1 MPELPEVETV
11 RRTLLL
17 QILNKKITGVNIYY
31 KNILQDTD
39 PNVFKTVLINQTI
52 KDISRYG
59 KYLIFILDDY
69 TIISHLRMEGKFF
82 IKDIDSPLEK
92 HEHIEFILDDNISFR
107 YHDTRKFGKMILL
120 KSNTFEEA
128 FKHKSISKLGKE
140 AIDESFTK
148 EELYEKL
155 KNKKNPI
162 KTALLDQ
169 EVLAGLGN
177 IYVDEVCFL
186 SKLHP
191 KTPSNMITL
200 DDCQNILDSS
210 IVTLEKAINAGGTT
224 IRSYTSSLGVT
235 GLFQLELLVHS
246 KENEP
251 CPICKTKIK
260 KIFVGGRGTYFCP
273 NCQINKNT
281 YVIGITGSIAS
292 GKTTVTNY
300 LEEQGYEVIDADII
314 VKEEKQ
320 NKGKMYYKLVERFGN
335 DILDES
341 YNIDDRKLS
350 QLVFNNINT
359 KKEIN
364 EIIHPIVREI
374 ITRRISKSKNRFIFI
389 SVPLLFEAKYEDLC
403 DEIICINVDYETQIN
418 RLIKRNGIS
427 VDDAKK
433 RIASQMT
440 LKEKCQKSNHIIDN
454 SKDLCYTISQIKEL
468 LNEIKKKL
476 GVL

>member
-17 QILNKKITGVNIYY
+17 QILNKKITGVNVYY
-31 KNILQDTD
+31 ENILQDT
-39 PNVFKTVLINQTI
+39 NTNTFKTVLINQTV

-82 IKDIDSPLEK
+82 IKGINDPLEK
-92 HEHIEFILDDNISFR
+92 HEHIEFILDNNISFR

-120 KSNTFEEA
+120 NSNTFEDA
-128 FKHKSISKLGKE
+128 IKHKSIAKLGKE
-140 AIDESFTK
+140 ANDESFTK
-148 EELYEKL
+148 EELYQKL

-162 KTALLDQ
+162 KTSLLDQ
-169 EVLAGLGN
+169 EILAGLGN
-177 IYVDEVCFL
+177 IYVDEVCFI

-191 KTPSNMITL
+191 KTPTNMITL
-200 DDCQNILDSS
+200 DDCENILDASKK
-210 IVTLEKAINAGGTT
+210 TLKKAIEAGGTT
-224 IRSYTSSLGVT
+224 IRSYTSSFGVT

-273 NCQINKNT
+273 NCQINKDT

-300 LEEQGYEVIDADII
+300 LEELGYEVVDADVI

-320 NKGKMYYKLVERFGN
+320 NKGKMYYKLVERFSN
-335 DILDES
+335 EILDE
-341 YNIDDRKLS
+341 
-350 QLVFNNINT
+350 QET

-364 EIIHPIVREI
+364 AIIHPIVKDI
-374 ITRRISKSKNRFIFI
+374 ITKKIQSSNKRIIFI
-389 SVPLLFEAKYEDLC
+389 SVPLLFEAKYEDIC

-418 RLIKRNGIS
+418 RLINRNNIS
-427 VDDAKK
+427 IDDAKN
-433 RIASQMT
+433 RIASQMP

-454 SKDLCYTISQIKEL
+454 SKDLCYTISQINEL
-468 LNEIKKKL
+468 LNKIKNKL

>member
-31 KNILQDTD
+31 ENILQDTN

-82 IKDIDSPLEK
+82 IKDVNDPLEK

-128 FKHKSISKLGKE
+128 IKHKSIAKLGKE
-140 AIDESFTK
+140 ANDESFTK

-162 KTALLDQ
+162 KTSLLDQ

-200 DDCQNILDSS
+200 EDSKNILEAS
-210 IVTLEKAINAGGTT
+210 IITLKKAIDAGGTT

-273 NCQINKNT
+273 NCQINKDT

-300 LEEQGYEVIDADII
+300 LEEKGYEVVDADVI

-320 NKGKMYYKLVERFGN
+320 NKGKMYYKLIERFGN
-335 DILDES
+335 EILDEFD
-341 YNIDDRKLS
+341 NIDDKKLS
-350 QLVFNNINT
+350 TFVFNNPNT

-364 EIIHPIVREI
+364 EIIHPIVKDI
-374 ITRRISKSKNRFIFI
+374 ITKRIKASNNRVIFVSI
-389 SVPLLFEAKYEDLC
+389 PLLFEAKQEDLC
-403 DEIICINVDYETQIN
+403 DEIICIDVDYQTQIN
-418 RLIKRNGIS
+418 RLIKRNNID
-427 VDDAKK
+427 VEQAKN
-433 RIASQMT
+433 RIASQMP

-454 SKDLCYTISQIKEL
+454 SKDLCYTISQINEL
-468 LNEIKKKL
+468 LNKLKNKL
-476 GVL
+476 GGL

>member
-17 QILNKKITGVNIYY
+17 QILNKKITGVNVYY
-31 KNILQDTD
+31 ENILQDT
-39 PNVFKTVLINQTI
+39 NTNTFKTVLINQTI

-82 IKDIDSPLEK
+82 IKGINDPLEK
-92 HEHIEFILDDNISFR
+92 HEHIEFILDNNISFR

-120 KSNTFEEA
+120 NSNTFEEA
-128 FKHKSISKLGKE
+128 IKHKSIAKLGKE
-140 AIDESFTK
+140 ANDESFTK

-162 KTALLDQ
+162 KTSLLDQ
-169 EVLAGLGN
+169 EILAGLGN
-177 IYVDEVCFL
+177 IYVDEVCFI

-191 KTPSNMITL
+191 KTPTNMITL
-200 DDCQNILDSS
+200 DDCENILDASKK
-210 IVTLEKAINAGGTT
+210 TLKKAIEAGGTT

-300 LEEQGYEVIDADII
+300 LEELGYEVVDADVI

-320 NKGKMYYKLVERFGN
+320 NKGKMYYKLVERFSN
-335 DILDES
+335 EILDEQN
-341 YNIDDRKLS
+341 NIDDKLLS
-350 QLVFNNINT
+350 KLVFNNKET

-364 EIIHPIVREI
+364 AIIHPIVKDI
-374 ITRRISKSKNRFIFI
+374 ITKKIQSSNKRIIFI
-389 SVPLLFEAKYEDLC
+389 SVPLLFEAKYEDIC

-418 RLIKRNGIS
+418 RLTKRNNIS
-427 VDDAKK
+427 IDDAKN
-433 RIASQMT
+433 RIASQMP

-454 SKDLCYTISQIKEL
+454 SKDLCYTISQINEL
-468 LNEIKKKL
+468 LNKIKNKL